1 MNVQAGRRTILVV
14 EDNDDVRALYSEA
27 LQGQGYSVFEASNG
41 SMGVAWLLSRDAV
54 VDVILTDLRMP
65 FMDGLEFAENLK
77 ADDRLSAIPIV
88 LLSATP
94 MINSWYARKHFAAL
108 LTKPCP
114 LNLLLATIDA
124 VL

>member
-1 MNVQAGRRTILVV
+1 MNGASGTTTVLVV
-14 EDNDDVRALYSEA
+14 EDNSEVRALYSEVLRSDGYRVLEAENGTLA
-27 LQGQGYSVFEASNG
+27 LSV
-41 SMGVAWLLSRDAV
+41 LLDHAAD

-65 FMDGLEFAENLK
+65 LMDGLEFAEILK
-77 ADDRLSAIPIV
+77 ADGRFSAIPLV

-94 MINSWYARKHFAAL
+94 MTNSWHARKNFAAL

-114 LNLLLATIDA
+114 LPLLLSTIEA